1 MKDKKI
7 VFFDIDGTLIDETT
21 HTVPQSAIDAI
32 HKAQENGHVL
42 IVNTGRPSVAVDK
55 VIKDIGFDGYLCGC
69 GTYIEYKNEVIFH
82 HTLEERLRKEVI
94 EQIFNY
100 NMQGVIEGTEG
111 VYFRDGGTHP
121 FFIESYEYYEEQGF
135 PVYYFGQEDVVPF
148 DKFVVLYTAEDD
160 VEGFKDFAKDK
171 FSLIQRSDTF
181 IELIPKPFSKAT
193 GIQFIIDYLGM
204 SLDQTISIGD
214 STNDFPMLTY
224 TKESVAMGNSNPVLF
239 DQVTYIT
246 TDVDKDGIANAL
258 KHFGLI

>member
-1 MKDKKI
+1 MIDKKI
-7 VFFDIDGTLIDETT
+7 VFFDIDGTLIDEKT
-21 HTVPQSAIDAI
+21 HTVPRSAIDAI

-55 VIKDIGFDGYLCGC
+55 VIKDLGFDGYLCGC
-69 GTYIEYKNEVIFH
+69 GTYIEYKDEVIFH
-82 HTLEERLRKEVI
+82 HTLEESLRKEII
-94 EQIFNY
+94 EQIFKY
-100 NMQGVIEGTEG
+100 NMQGVVEGTEG
-111 VYFRDGGTHP
+111 VYFRRGGTHP
-121 FFIESYEYYEEQGF
+121 FFIESYEYYKEQGF
-135 PVYYFGQEDVVPF
+135 PIYYFEQERVVPF
-148 DKFVVLYTAEDD
+148 DKFIVLYTEDDD

-171 FSLIQRSDTF
+171 FSLIQRADTF

-239 DQVTYIT
+239 DKVTYIT
-246 TDVDKDGIANAL
+246 TDVEKDGIANAL